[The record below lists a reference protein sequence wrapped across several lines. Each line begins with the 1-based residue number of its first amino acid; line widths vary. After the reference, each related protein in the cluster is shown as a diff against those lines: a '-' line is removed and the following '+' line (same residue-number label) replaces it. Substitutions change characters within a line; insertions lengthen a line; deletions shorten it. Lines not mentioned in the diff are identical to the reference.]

1 MFIQRRLI
9 HASIHLFES
18 GKKRP
23 VDWNL
28 PDLEKL
34 PGGFRGKVYNKK
46 DWSEYL
52 AKNTKILEKE
62 KVSDS
67 KPKLLFKPPPQ
78 GWRKNKNLPQWM
90 RDKYAL
96 KEKAMKIDLSTVKR
110 LSPATAQAIRTLHDA
125 FPEELPTSKL
135 AEFFKASPV
144 AIAKILKSRWVPT
157 QKEAAKLQE
166 RYEKKIVKQVSE
178 KLIENK
184 FEEFIE
190 NMETKIK
197 MEIPPFFRQ
206 ELYEYYKQYGLESV
220 KDDFEKLNNARIVKE
235 RLKNEKI
242 SKYIEE
248 ATNSLER

>member
-1 MFIQRRLI
+1 MSNPLK
-9 HASIHLFES
+9 S

-23 VDWNL
+23 VDWEL

-46 DWSEYL
+46 NWTEYL
-52 AKNTKILEKE
+52 TKNTKILEKE
-62 KVSDS
+62 KDS
-67 KPKLLFKPPPQ
+67 EAKQLLFKPPPP

-96 KEKAMKIDLSTVKR
+96 KEKAMKMDLSNVKR
-110 LSPATAQAIRTLHDA
+110 LSPATAQAIRTLHDT
-125 FPEELPTSKL
+125 FPEELPTVKL

-144 AIAKILKSRWVPT
+144 AIAKILKSRWTPT
-157 QKEAAKLQE
+157 DKEAAELQK
-166 RYEKKIVKQVSE
+166 RYEKKVIQQVSE

-190 NMETKIK
+190 NMERKIK
-197 MEIPPFFRQ
+197 MEIPPFFKQ
-206 ELYEYYKQYGLESV
+206 ELYEYYKVYGLESV
-220 KDDFEKLNNARIVKE
+220 KDDFENLNNARIVRE

-242 SKYIEE
+242 SKYVED
-248 ATNSLER
+248 ATNRLDN